1 MKLNEMKLEDL
12 LYMNLHMLSKKLF
25 NKIEYKVIKE
35 KTYYEGKKVITDY
48 KIKGPIYCVEM
59 VPVYEVKYTKKIS
72 RNKYLQ
78 YIGTNKFVKEEVK
91 EKSLTYKDEYNRILN
106 SKIKDKEKA
115 LNNLYNDFYNFSNDF
130 IKNLEKYEEF
140 LNEDYLNRVRNTLR
154 PTMEHYITKVL
165 NKK

>member
-1 MKLNEMKLEDL
+1 
-12 LYMNLHMLSKKLF
+12 
-25 NKIEYKVIKE
+25 
-35 KTYYEGKKVITDY
+35 
-48 KIKGPIYCVEM
+48 M
-59 VPVYEVKYTKKIS
+59 VPIYEVKYTKKIS

-78 YIGTNKFVKEEVK
+78 YIGTNKLVKEEVK

-140 LNEDYLNRVRNTLR
+140 LNEDYLNRVRNTLK

>member
-1 MKLNEMKLEDL
+1 MKLNEMKLDDL

-25 NKIEYKVIKE
+25 NLIEYKVIKE
-35 KTYYEGKKVITDY
+35 KTYYEGEKVITGT
-48 KIKGPIYCVEM
+48 KIQGPLYCVEM

-72 RNKYLQ
+72 RNKYLK
-78 YIGTNKFVKEEVK
+78 YITTDKLVKEEIE
-91 EKSLTYKDEYNRILN
+91 EKSVTYKDEYNRILN

-115 LNNLYNDFYNFSNDF
+115 LNKLYNDFYNLSNDF
-130 IKNLEKYEEF
+130 IKKLEKYEEF
-140 LNEDYLNRVRNTLR
+140 LNKDYLNRVRNTLR